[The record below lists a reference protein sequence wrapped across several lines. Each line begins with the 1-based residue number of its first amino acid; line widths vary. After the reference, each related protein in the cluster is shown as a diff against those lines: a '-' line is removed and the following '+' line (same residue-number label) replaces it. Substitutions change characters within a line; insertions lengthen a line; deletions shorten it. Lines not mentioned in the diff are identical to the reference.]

1 MTMEDLLLALWG
13 VARGYDVDRVDRR
26 ALRGLQSG
34 SLSMYRLG
42 LLYPWTL
49 GGVTD
54 LVPLHG
60 RARAI
65 GWRQELLARDAG
77 LPLSERAGH
86 AADLLGCYV
95 VQTDGELVS
104 RGLDAAWGILYD
116 ARRGRLWLPGRTAG
130 ACRLLCQCH
139 YFTGDAECLELAEG
153 LVTEALGR
161 SGSWEG
167 EELLDWLGALR
178 LYADV
183 SDGVGAAA
191 LDRER
196 LEGELRRLGA
206 RARRVEDGLL
216 EGMRRGGGGADDAV
230 AFSRVF
236 AVVAGRVLADC
247 VEAEGRKI

>member
-1 MTMEDLLLALWG
+1 MEDLLLALWG

-86 AADLLGCYV
+86 AAGLLGCYV
-95 VQTDGELVS
+95 VQTDGEFVT
-104 RGLDAAWGILYD
+104 RGL
-116 ARRGRLWLPGRTAG
+116 RTA
-130 ACRLLCQCH
+130 
-139 YFTGDAECLELAEG
+139 
-153 LVTEALGR
+153 
-161 SGSWEG
+161 W
-167 EELLDWLGALR
+167 ELLHAGN
-178 LYADV
+178 
-183 SDGVGAAA
+183 G
-191 LDRER
+191 ER
-196 LEGELRRLGA
+196 IMCRPT
-206 RARRVEDGLL
+206 
-216 EGMRRGGGGADDAV
+216 
-230 AFSRVF
+230 F
-236 AVVAGRVLADC
+236 
-247 VEAEGRKI
+247 

>member
-1 MTMEDLLLALWG
+1 MEDLLLALWG

-65 GWRQELLARDAG
+65 GWRQELLARDSG

-161 SGSWEG
+161 SGSWDG

-178 LYADV
+178 P
-183 SDGVGAAA
+183 A
-191 LDRER
+191 LERER

-216 EGMRRGGGGADDAV
+216 EGMRRGEGGADDAV
-230 AFSRVF
+230 SFSRVF
-236 AVVAGRVLADC
+236 SVVAGRVLADC
-247 VEAEGRKI
+247 VEAEGKKI

>member
-1 MTMEDLLLALWG
+1 MEDLLLALWG

-116 ARRGRLWLPGRTAG
+116 ARRGRLWPPGRTAG

-167 EELLDWLGALR
+167 EELLDWSER
-178 LYADV
+178 LV
-183 SDGVGAAA
+183 GGGGAAGLA
-191 LDRER
+191 R
-196 LEGELRRLGA
+196 GVAPVRRRFG
-206 RARRVEDGLL
+206 
-216 EGMRRGGGGADDAV
+216 RRGGGGV
-230 AFSRVF
+230 GS
-236 AVVAGRVLADC
+236 
-247 VEAEGRKI
+247 